1 MAILL
6 TIFQVARKDRSKN
19 RLHNLLPFLGGI
31 ATNKM
36 KGLRKVIA
44 RKFSLIASFQ
54 KSAFDLFQL
63 FIVRKYFISRKF
75 VRNKAKIP
83 LLLCTQ
89 APWTGRDWSYVLLP
103 CFISFCY
110 THVLFTYEK
119 RLISWTSNV
128 K

>member
-83 LLLCTQ
+83 LLLYTQ
-89 APWTGRDWSYVLLP
+89 APWTGRD
-103 CFISFCY
+103 
-110 THVLFTYEK
+110 
-119 RLISWTSNV
+119 
-128 K
+128 